1 MKIIRKTIFILFLVN
16 LIMLSSLTAS
26 RCIFLLIFSGKWKEE
41 NFKKYNFD
49 ALGIPP
55 SGGHL
60 HPLMKIRE
68 ELRQI
73 FLEMG

>member
-1 MKIIRKTIFILFLVN
+1 LRFYFGIDFY
-16 LIMLSSLTAS
+16 SY
-26 RCIFLLIFSGKWKEE
+26 FSGEWKKA

-73 FLEMG
+73 FFEMG